1 MPLIV
6 DKFNKLHRLVSHH
19 READFQSCVAVVANQ
34 MFGSTAVYVDV
45 KQGLTTNDIVT
56 IPSGYVIDIT
66 ETGVPRLFIVKAVIA
81 RHFPFWNTGVELF
94 KFVTSFDGAQGA
106 IRAFLH
112 EQIANDTEALT
123 RLEEARKA
131 THGSDVNAYLDTAVN
146 GNFRGLVVIDDAR
159 DELSQVLGKIN
170 ADISVL
176 ELKTYEAED
185 GSRLYQIDTLYGEP
199 RLAIAEPA
207 YDDNSASRKDHD
219 HTPPVDH
226 HSAKSQDDDS
236 TQAQDQN
243 ATTTEEI
250 FDTGEH
256 IVLVGGPREDIG
268 DEGLDVATS
277 LISLAQG
284 YRSQRKYGEAKGLF
298 KRALAI
304 QERVMGQ
311 DHPDVATSLNRL
323 GLCYRAVGKRDKA
336 KPLFQRALA
345 IREKALP
352 PDNPRIA
359 TSLNNLALAYCA
371 EGEYRLAEP
380 LLERALIIKE
390 TAFGSDHPRVASCL
404 HNLAQ
409 LYRALHK
416 RADAEVMYER
426 ALRIWEK
433 SLGKHHPKVAAVLE
447 NYALLLTEMRR
458 SAEADRLVA
467 RAIAIRTRQRR

>member
-131 THGSDVNAYLDTAVN
+131 SHGSDVNAYLDSAVN

-199 RLAIAEPA
+199 RLVVAEPA
-207 YDDNSASRKDHD
+207 HAQNSAAIDVQNAPTIEDHPGAGIHEHD
-219 HTPPVDH
+219 
-226 HSAKSQDDDS
+226 SAE
-236 TQAQDQN
+236 TQNQN
-243 ATTTEEI
+243 ATTSEEI

-256 IVLVGGPREDIG
+256 VALVRGPREDVS

-304 QERVMGQ
+304 QERVLGQ
-311 DHPDVATSLNRL
+311 DHPEVATSLNRL
-323 GLCYRAVGKRDKA
+323 GLCYRALGKRDKA
-336 KPLFQRALA
+336 KPLLDRKST
-345 IREKALP
+345 R
-352 PDNPRIA
+352 
-359 TSLNNLALAYCA
+359 LNSSHSSVS
-371 EGEYRLAEP
+371 RMP
-380 LLERALIIKE
+380 
-390 TAFGSDHPRVASCL
+390 S
-404 HNLAQ
+404 
-409 LYRALHK
+409 
-416 RADAEVMYER
+416 
-426 ALRIWEK
+426 
-433 SLGKHHPKVAAVLE
+433 
-447 NYALLLTEMRR
+447 
-458 SAEADRLVA
+458 SA
-467 RAIAIRTRQRR
+467 

>member
-1 MPLIV
+1 MAIFV

-34 MFGSTAVYVDV
+34 MFGATAVYVDV
-45 KQGLTTNDIVT
+45 KQGLTSNDIIT

-66 ETGVPRLFIVKAVIA
+66 EASVPRLFIVKAVIA

-112 EQIANDTEALT
+112 EQIAHDTEALT

-131 THGSDVNAYLDTAVN
+131 SQGVDVNAYLDTAVN

-159 DELSQVLGKIN
+159 DELNQVLGKIN

-185 GSRLYQIDTLYGEP
+185 GSRLYQIDTLYGEQE
-199 RLAIAEPA
+199 LTTAEPVHKP
-207 YDDNSASRKDHD
+207 NG
-219 HTPPVDH
+219 
-226 HSAKSQDDDS
+226 
-236 TQAQDQN
+236 
-243 ATTTEEI
+243 ATTDEI

-256 IVLVGGPREDIG
+256 IVLVGVPREDIG
-268 DEGLDVATS
+268 EDGLDVATS
-277 LISLAQG
+277 LVSLAQD
-284 YRSQRKYGEAKGLF
+284 YRSQRKYSEAKRLL

-304 QERVMGQ
+304 QERILGR
-311 DHPDVATSLNRL
+311 DHPDVATSVNRL
-323 GLCYRAVGKRDKA
+323 GLCYRALGRHDKA
-336 KPLFQRALA
+336 KALFERALVA
-345 IREKALP
+345 REKALP

-371 EGEYRLAEP
+371 EGEFRFAEP
-380 LLERALIIKE
+380 LLERALTIKE
-390 TAFGSDHPRVASCL
+390 TAFGSDHIRVATCL

-416 RADAEVMYER
+416 HAEAEALYER

-433 SLGKHHPKVAAVLE
+433 RLGKHHPKVASVLE
-447 NYALLLTEMRR
+447 NYALLLTDMRR
-458 SAEADRLVA
+458 AAEAERLVA
-467 RAIAIRTRQRR
+467 RAMAIRTRHRR